1 MKIRAILETETMDP
15 DFREPFLNGMPFDI
29 TESTFDRIVRYAS
42 GCTDVQQ
49 PDVIALV
56 IQHSL
61 ENRKELSELLDRCNN
76 TTQMRILIP
85 VPISAITFVKKYQDT
100 LRGVL
105 KEKIKGTID
114 GLPKEY
120 RVELLHDYQMKSLMR
135 ILLMTINQLF
145 SYLPKRQDSNSYRAC
160 LYLSYICIYYLL
172 FLHL

>member
-15 DFREPFLNGMPFDI
+15 DFKESFLNEMPFDI

-49 PDVIALV
+49 PDVIAMV

-61 ENRKELSELLDRCNN
+61 ENHKELSELLDRCNA

-85 VPISAITFVKKYQDT
+85 VPISAITFTKQYQDT
-100 LRGVL
+100 LRNGM
-105 KEKIKGTID
+105 KDMIKRTLD

-120 RVELLHDYQMKSLMR
+120 RVELLHELSNEILNEDSL
-135 ILLMTINQLF
+135 N
-145 SYLPKRQDSNSYRAC
+145 DD
-160 LYLSYICIYYLL
+160 
-172 FLHL
+172 